1 MKRLIVSLVSALTLL
16 VLANGVHAQDLLVP
30 AGTLLQCTM
39 EEPNF
44 SSATASVGDPVLCH
58 LKSFQEFGRTVFPRG
73 SMLAGH
79 LEDEKDPGH
88 FIGKGYLKITFDR
101 VIVPAGDIPLP
112 AKVIQA
118 KGYKVDKQ
126 GDIKGKGHPKR
137 DVVEWMIPPLW
148 PWKVVSL
155 PARGPR
161 PTLKG
166 EEPMQLRL
174 MDDIV
179 VPRNMSASLA
189 VPRNLSG
196 SITAPRNMPVSLT
209 APNNVSAAASHP
221 DRPPYASS
229 NIPKPGA
236 YTTAPEPGATQ
247 QSGITEMPSPGVV
260 NENIIPA
267 SMTMSAAAPAPVAET
282 PAARV
287 TTLVLKSNQ
296 VLEVTKYR
304 IDGGQLNYRKLNGA
318 EGSVSTEQIDW
329 LRTTQMTAE
338 VRSVDLP
345 VVARQTN

>member
-1 MKRLIVSLVSALTLL
+1 MS
-16 VLANGVHAQDLLVP
+16 
-30 AGTLLQCTM
+30 
-39 EEPNF
+39 EPNF

-58 LKSFQEFGRTVFPRG
+58 LKSFSGVRTHRFPAG

-79 LEDEKDPGH
+79 LEEER
-88 FIGKGYLKITFDR
+88 IRAILWQGYLKITFDR
-101 VIVPAGDIPLP
+101 VIVPTGDIPLP

-118 KGYKVDKQ
+118 KGTRWTSRETSRA
-126 GDIKGKGHPKR
+126 KGTPSAT
-137 DVVEWMIPPLW
+137 VVEWMIPPLW
-148 PWKVVSL
+148 PWKVVS
-155 PARGPR
+155 AAGPR
-161 PTLKG
+161 AAANLKG

-196 SITAPRNMPVSLT
+196 SSRRRETCRCLSRHRQRIDSRQPSG
-209 APNNVSAAASHP
+209 
-221 DRPPYASS
+221 RPPYASS
-229 NIPKPGA
+229 NSPKFNREGRSGHSRVPV
-236 YTTAPEPGATQ
+236 Q
-247 QSGITEMPSPGVV
+247 QSTNTEKPAAVV
-260 NENIIPA
+260 ANENIIPA
-267 SMTMSAAAPAPVAET
+267 SMTVNAATTPLAPATELPI
-282 PAARV
+282 ARV

-304 IDGGQLNYRKLNGA
+304 IDGGQLSYRELNGA
-318 EGSVSTEQIDW
+318 EGSVDTQQVDW